1 MPDAGSA
8 GLNLPHA
15 EEPPQAASRSTQ
27 GPAFF
32 ETPALRAPQDE
43 GGRGGSVSYDG
54 VTRFRARNG
63 GDAAVGFRRSGQGPA
78 VVLIHGVGLQ
88 KAVWAPQ
95 IAALD
100 PDHTVIAVDMFGH
113 GASSRPS
120 DVPTLAEYAEAVR
133 AVLDETGIAKATVVG
148 HSMGALVALEFALTY
163 PDRTT
168 GVVALNAVFCRT
180 AAQRAAIAARVDELD
195 GGATLPDW
203 SPTLARW
210 FDAPVP
216 DHLQA
221 TAADTRALLEAIDPV
236 GYTRTYR
243 LFAEADG
250 EHGLRLADLA
260 VPALFLTGADDP
272 NSTPAMSA
280 AMARL
285 APQGRLSVLPGM
297 RHMMTLTHPDAVNRE
312 LRGFLDKTT
321 AEAAAPVDP
330 RAFRRALGSFL
341 TGITVIAT
349 TQADGTPRGFTA
361 NSFTSVSLDPPLV
374 LVCIAK
380 TASSCPVFT
389 AAEGFSVNI
398 LAEHQTAVSGLF
410 ASKSADKF
418 AGAKWRRGPAGNP
431 VLDEVAAWFDC
442 RRHDV
447 VDAGDHVILVGRV
460 IGFDERTTNPLG
472 YCRGAHITFGLQL
485 DALAASGGRTR
496 VGAILER
503 DGALVLVDD
512 GQGGLD
518 IPKGGALGPASDSD
532 GLLGNL
538 KRLGLDADLGFLFA
552 VYEDGGRGAGA
563 QSIVYRGQL
572 KDSPAMDPRVVLV
585 PFGRVPWERIHDAAL
600 ATMLRRFI
608 AEKRQDLFGIYVGDA
623 EHGTVQSL
631 ARTA

>member
-1 MPDAGSA
+1 MS
-8 GLNLPHA
+8 
-15 EEPPQAASRSTQ
+15 
-27 GPAFF
+27 
-32 ETPALRAPQDE
+32 
-43 GGRGGSVSYDG
+43 DG
-54 VTRFRARNG
+54 VTRFRSRTGAEVT
-63 GDAAVGFRRSGQGPA
+63 VGRRRSGQGPA
-78 VVLIHGVGLQ
+78 VALVHGVGLQ

-95 IAALD
+95 IAALEA
-100 PDHTVIAVDMFGH
+100 DHDVIAVDLLGH
-113 GASSRPS
+113 GASSPPPE
-120 DVPTLAEYAEAVR
+120 VPTLADYAEALR
-133 AVLDETGIAKATVVG
+133 AVLDDLGVAKAAVVG

-168 GVVALNAVFCRT
+168 GVVAVNAVFCRT

-203 SPTLARW
+203 GPTLARW

-216 DHLQA
+216 EHLRA

-297 RHMMTLTHPDAVNRE
+297 RHMMTLTHPEAVNRE
-312 LRGFLDKTT
+312 LRAFLAATT
-321 AEAAAPVDP
+321 TEAAAPVDP
-330 RAFRRALGSFL
+330 RAFRKALGSFI

-398 LAEHQTAVSGLF
+398 LAEHQANVSGLF

-460 IGFDERTTNPLG
+460 IGFDERAANPLG

-512 GQGGLD
+512 GQGNLD
-518 IPKGGALGPASDSD
+518 IPKGGALGAVTDSDS
-532 GLLGNL
+532 LVGNM
-538 KRLGLDADLGFLFA
+538 KRLGLDAELGFLFA
-552 VYEDGGRGAGA
+552 VYEDPSRGPSA

-572 KDSPAMDPRVVLV
+572 KATPAAGARAALV
-585 PFGRVPWERIHDAAL
+585 PFDAIPWERVRDAAL
-600 ATMLRRFI
+600 ATMLRRYI

-623 EHGTVQSL
+623 EHGTVHNL
-631 ARTA
+631 ARAN

>member
-1 MPDAGSA
+1 MS
-8 GLNLPHA
+8 
-15 EEPPQAASRSTQ
+15 
-27 GPAFF
+27 
-32 ETPALRAPQDE
+32 
-43 GGRGGSVSYDG
+43 DG
-54 VTRFRARNG
+54 VAHVQGRDG
-63 GDAAVGFRRSGQGPA
+63 SDVAVGTRRSGQGPA

-95 IAALD
+95 IAALEA
-100 PDHTVIAVDMFGH
+100 DHDVIAIDLLGH
-113 GASSRPS
+113 GASSRPPEA
-120 DVPTLAEYAEAVR
+120 PTLADYADAVR
-133 AVLDETGIAKATVVG
+133 AVLDELGIAKAAVVG
-148 HSMGALVALEFALTY
+148 HSMGALVALEFALAH
-163 PDRTT
+163 PDRTI
-168 GVVALNAVFCRT
+168 GVVAVNAVFCRT

-195 GGATLPDW
+195 GGAKLPDW

-250 EHGLRLADLA
+250 EHGLRLADLE

-285 APQGRLSVLPGM
+285 APQGRLAVLPGL
-297 RHMMTLTHPDAVNRE
+297 RHMMALTHPEAVNRE
-312 LRGFLDKTT
+312 LRGFLDTVT

-330 RAFRRALGSFL
+330 RAFRKALGSFL

-349 TQADGTPRGFTA
+349 TQGDGTPRGFTA

-380 TASSCPVFT
+380 TASSYPVFT

-398 LAEHQTAVSGLF
+398 LAEHQANVSGLF

-418 AGAKWRRGPAGNP
+418 SGAKWRNGPAGNP

-447 VDAGDHVILVGRV
+447 VDAGDHIILIGRV
-460 IGFDERTTNPLG
+460 IGFDERAANPLG

-512 GQGGLD
+512 GHGNLD
-518 IPKGGALGPASDSD
+518 IPKGGALGAATDSDS
-532 GLLGNL
+532 LVGNM
-538 KRLGLDADLGFLFA
+538 KRLGLDAELGFLFA
-552 VYEDGGRGAGA
+552 VYEDPARGPSA

-572 KDSPAMDPRVVLV
+572 KAPLAADARAALV
-585 PFGRVPWERIHDAAL
+585 AFDAIPWERVRDAAL
-600 ATMLRRFI
+600 ATMLRRYI

-623 EHGTVQSL
+623 EHGTVHNL
-631 ARTA
+631 ARAN

>member
-1 MPDAGSA
+1 MS
-8 GLNLPHA
+8 
-15 EEPPQAASRSTQ
+15 
-27 GPAFF
+27 
-32 ETPALRAPQDE
+32 
-43 GGRGGSVSYDG
+43 DG
-54 VTRFRARNG
+54 IVRFRNRAG
-63 GDAAVGFRRSGQGPA
+63 AEVAVGIRRSGQGPA

-95 IAALD
+95 IAALEAGYD
-100 PDHTVIAVDMFGH
+100 VIAVDMLGH
-113 GASSRPS
+113 GASSRPPE
-120 DVPTLAEYAEAVR
+120 DPTLADYAEAVL
-133 AVLDETGIAKATVVG
+133 AVLDDLGVARAAVVG
-148 HSMGALVALEFALTY
+148 HSMGALVALEFALNH

-168 GVVALNAVFCRT
+168 GVAAINAVFCRT
-180 AAQRAAIAARVDELD
+180 AAQRAAIAARVDDLD
-195 GGATLPDW
+195 GAKRPDW

-216 DHLQA
+216 EHLEA
-221 TAADTRALLEAIDPV
+221 TATDTRALLEAIDPV

-250 EHGLRLADLA
+250 EHGLRLADLE
-260 VPALFLTGADDP
+260 VPALFLTGAGDP

-285 APQGRLSVLPGM
+285 APRGRLTVLPGM

-312 LRGFLDKTT
+312 LRGFLDVTT
-321 AEAAAPVDP
+321 AVATAPVDP
-330 RAFRRALGSFL
+330 RAFRKALGSFL

-380 TASSCPVFT
+380 TASSHPVFT

-398 LAEHQTAVSGLF
+398 LAEHQAAVSGLF

-418 AGAKWRRGPAGNP
+418 SGVRWRKGPAGNP

-442 RRHDV
+442 RHHDV
-447 VDAGDHVILVGRV
+447 VDAGDHIILIGRV
-460 IGFDERTTNPLG
+460 LGFDERAANPLG

-512 GQGGLD
+512 GAGGLD
-518 IPKGGALGPASDSD
+518 IPKGGALGAATDSDS
-532 GLLGNL
+532 LVGNM
-538 KRLGLDADLGFLFA
+538 KRLGLGAELGFLFA
-552 VYEDGGRGAGA
+552 VYEDPARGPSA

-572 KDSPAMDPRVVLV
+572 RAAPAAGGRAALV
-585 PFGRVPWERIHDAAL
+585 PFDAIPWERIRDAAL
-600 ATMLRRFI
+600 ATMLRRYI

-623 EHGTVQSL
+623 EHGTVHSL